1 MDIIR
6 ITKSG
11 AELFNKAMD
20 LYKKSFPEHEQ
31 RLPASQAEI
40 MGNDAY
46 HFDAI
51 CDNGK
56 FVGEILYWDI
66 GGAYYIEHFC
76 VLPEKRNMHYGQ
88 RILDAYADMP
98 LILEIDP
105 PTDETAQRRKRF
117 YERCGFTE
125 NTYKHIHPPYRRE
138 NSGHELVVMSSPEPL
153 TPKQYET
160 FRCFLCNV
168 VMKNAY

>member
-6 ITKSG
+6 ITKTGS
-11 AELFNKAMD
+11 ELYTKAME
-20 LYKKSFPEHEQ
+20 LYKISFPEHEQ

-40 MGNDAY
+40 IGNNAY
-46 HFDAI
+46 HFDAV

-56 FVGEILYWDI
+56 FVGEVLYWDI

-88 RILDAYADMP
+88 RILDAYSDMP
-98 LILEIDP
+98 LMLEIDP
-105 PTDETAQRRKRF
+105 PTDETAQRRKHF
-117 YERCGFTE
+117 YERCGFAE
-125 NTYKHIHPPYRRE
+125 NPYKHIHPPYRRE

-153 TPKQYET
+153 TPEQYEA
-160 FRCFLCNV
+160 FRRFLHDV